1 MAVAGQ
7 LYFISVFTEN
17 HTIQHAVLLIVKA
30 DGTYSYHSALNY
42 LSVHYNRS
50 LQIDHI

>member
-7 LYFISVFTEN
+7 LYFISVFAEN

-30 DGTYSYHSALNY
+30 DGTYN
-42 LSVHYNRS
+42 
-50 LQIDHI
+50 